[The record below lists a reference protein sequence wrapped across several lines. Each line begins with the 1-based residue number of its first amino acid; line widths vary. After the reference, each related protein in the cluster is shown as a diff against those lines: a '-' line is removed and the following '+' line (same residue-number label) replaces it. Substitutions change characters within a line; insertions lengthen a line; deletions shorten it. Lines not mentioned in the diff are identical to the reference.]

1 MDEMQRREPRRVW
14 LCLQNTIVILVGG
27 NHTSSRR
34 VILRALVIVFAFSV
48 VSIIRNLNG
57 AYQGETHLHH
67 RPRKV
72 DDCAV
77 NFAFLGPFLFSGN
90 GFLSS
95 TFLKPVW
102 SFIESDKCKKNID
115 LTTQVVA
122 ELKGLNLLSNDARAL
137 CIGRRSVSALLA
149 MNLQGISDARVSHA
163 PPVFAFKHRK
173 FTSELRY
180 DDASFG
186 FVFSMDLET
195 VSVPASLVYEI
206 ERVLKP
212 GGTGAMLVG
221 SDSNGLVRSVSPVSS
236 LLKNSSVVHVASL
249 GEQVLIVFRRNGEDS
264 FGLDQSYHH
273 QLPGDCSSVLNSRPY
288 IGLLEPLLEEKR
300 SDFERRIHY
309 LPEFID
315 VSSRKRLV
323 YIDIGAADHLTPRSD
338 WFFPSYPI
346 DKKAFNSYFVH
357 HNTSILT
364 SYVKS
369 PGVTFIYHPGLA
381 GTVASRGEEE
391 EEPFVE
397 DDSFDFL
404 AWFKETASFADFL
417 VLKMNTSEAELKFLS
432 ELIKTGAI
440 CSVDELFL
448 HCNGYGDCNSVIKS
462 LRSSGV
468 FVHQW
473 WED

>member
-1 MDEMQRREPRRVW
+1 MGVEMLKLKLMP
-14 LCLQNTIVILVGG
+14 
-27 NHTSSRR
+27 SSFRRR
-34 VILRALVIVFAFSV
+34 VILRALVIVCAFSV
-48 VSIIRNLNG
+48 VSVLRILGG
-57 AYQGETHLHH
+57 AYQGENSNTQ
-67 RPRKV
+67 PCKV
-72 DDCAV
+72 DECAV

-90 GFLSS
+90 GLLSNR
-95 TFLKPVW
+95 FLKPVLNYL
-102 SFIESDKCKKNID
+102 ESEKCKENIY
-115 LTTQVVA
+115 LTTEVVR
-122 ELKGLNLLSNDARAL
+122 ELAGMNLLSNDSKAL
-137 CIGRRSVSALLA
+137 CIGRRSVSAVLA
-149 MNLQGISDARVSHA
+149 MNRQGISDVSVA
-163 PPVFAFKHRK
+163 YMPPVFAFKHRK
-173 FTSELRY
+173 FTSELHY
-180 DDASFG
+180 EDASFG

-195 VSVPASLVYEI
+195 VAVPASLVYEI
-206 ERVLKP
+206 ERILKP
-212 GGTGAMLVG
+212 GGTGAMLVGTTSG

-249 GEQVLIVFRRNGEDS
+249 GEQVLVVFKKDGEDS
-264 FGLDQSYHH
+264 FRLDQTHH
-273 QLPGDCSSVLNSRPY
+273 DLPADCSSVLKNQPY

-315 VSSRKRLV
+315 LSSRKRLV
-323 YIDIGAADHLTPRSD
+323 YIDIGAADHVKARSN

-346 DKKAFNSYFVH
+346 DRKAFNSYFVH

-381 GTVASRGEEE
+381 ATKTTIASLGDQ

-404 AWFKETASFADFL
+404 AWFKETASFADFV
-417 VLKMNTSEAELKFLS
+417 VLKMNTSNTELKFLS

-448 HCNGYGDCNSVIKS
+448 HCTGYRDCTGIFKS
-462 LRSSGV
+462 LRNSGV

>member
-1 MDEMQRREPRRVW
+1 MGVELLKLKLKPTTNSLR
-14 LCLQNTIVILVGG
+14 
-27 NHTSSRR
+27 RR

-48 VSIIRNLNG
+48 VSILRNLNG
-57 AYQGETHLHH
+57 AYLGETHHH
-67 RPRKV
+67 PLKV

-77 NFAFLGPFLFSGN
+77 NFAFLGPFLFSGL
-90 GFLSS
+90 LSNS
-95 TFLKPVW
+95 FLKPVW
-102 SFIESDKCKKNID
+102 SFMESEKCKKNID
-115 LTTQVVA
+115 LTTQVVT
-122 ELKGLNLLSNDARAL
+122 ELKGLNLLSDGAKAL

-149 MNLQGISDARVSHA
+149 MNSQGFADARMAYDA
-163 PPVFAFKHRK
+163 PPVFPFKHRK
-173 FTSELRY
+173 FTSGYLQYE
-180 DDASFG
+180 DASFG
-186 FVFSMDLET
+186 FVFSTDLET
-195 VSVPASLVYEI
+195 VSVVPASLVYEI

-212 GGTGAMLVG
+212 GGTGAMLIVG

-236 LLKNSSVVHVASL
+236 LLKNSSVVHVGSL
-249 GEQVLIVFRRNGEDS
+249 GEQVLVVFRRNDEDS
-264 FGLDQSYHH
+264 LGLDQTHHHHH
-273 QLPGDCSSVLNSRPY
+273 QLPADCSSVLNNRPY
-288 IGLLEPLLEEKR
+288 IALLEPLLEEKR

-315 VSSRKRLV
+315 LSSRKRLV
-323 YIDIGAADHLTPRSD
+323 YIDIGAADHLTPRSN

-381 GTVASRGEEE
+381 GTGTVATRGEQED
-391 EEPFVE
+391 EPYVE

-404 AWFKETASFADFL
+404 AWFKETASFADFV
-417 VLKMNTSEAELKFLS
+417 VLKMNTSDAELKFLS
-432 ELIKTGAI
+432 ELVKTGEI

-448 HCNGYGDCNSVIKS
+448 HCTGYGDCNSVIKS
-462 LRSSGV
+462 LRNSGV

>member
-1 MDEMQRREPRRVW
+1 MGLELKLKP
-14 LCLQNTIVILVGG
+14 TT
-27 NHTSSRR
+27 TSLRRR

-48 VSIIRNLNG
+48 VSIFRNLNG
-57 AYQGETHLHH
+57 AYLGETHHH
-67 RPRKV
+67 HPLKV

-77 NFAFLGPFLFSGN
+77 NFAFLGPFLFSGTN
-90 GFLSS
+90 LLSS
-95 TFLKPVW
+95 NGFLKPVW
-102 SFIESDKCKKNID
+102 SLIESEKCKNNID
-115 LTTQVVA
+115 LATRVVA
-122 ELKGLNLLSNDARAL
+122 ELKGLNLVSNDAKSL

-149 MNLQGISDARVSHA
+149 MNLQGFTDARVSHCS

-173 FTSELRY
+173 FFTSGELHY

-186 FVFSMDLET
+186 FVLSTDLET
-195 VSVPASLVYEI
+195 VSSVPPASLVYEI

-221 SDSNGLVRSVSPVSS
+221 ASDSNGLVRSVSPVSS
-236 LLKNSSVVHVASL
+236 LLKNSSVVHVGSL
-249 GEQVLIVFRRNGEDS
+249 GEQVLVVFKRHGEDS
-264 FGLDQSYHH
+264 FLLDQTHH
-273 QLPGDCSSVLNSRPY
+273 HLPSDCSSVLSNRPY

-323 YIDIGAADHLTPRSD
+323 YIDIGAADHLTPRSN

-369 PGVTFIYHPGLA
+369 PGVTFIYHPGLS
-381 GTVASRGEEE
+381 GGIVATPREQEE

-448 HCNGYGDCNSVIKS
+448 HCTGYGVCNSVIKS
-462 LRSSGV
+462 LRDGGV

-473 WED
+473 WEDYELS

>member
-1 MDEMQRREPRRVW
+1 MGVELKLTP
-14 LCLQNTIVILVGG
+14 
-27 NHTSSRR
+27 TSFRRR

-90 GFLSS
+90 GFLS
-95 TFLKPVW
+95 
-102 SFIESDKCKKNID
+102 
-115 LTTQVVA
+115 
-122 ELKGLNLLSNDARAL
+122 R
-137 CIGRRSVSALLA
+137 
-149 MNLQGISDARVSHA
+149 
-163 PPVFAFKHRK
+163 
-173 FTSELRY
+173 
-180 DDASFG
+180 
-186 FVFSMDLET
+186 
-195 VSVPASLVYEI
+195 
-206 ERVLKP
+206 
-212 GGTGAMLVG
+212 

-249 GEQVLIVFRRNGEDS
+249 GEQVLIVFRRHGEDS
-264 FGLDQSYHH
+264 FGLDQSHH
-273 QLPGDCSSVLNSRPY
+273 HHLPGDCSSVLNSRPY

-448 HCNGYGDCNSVIKS
+448 HCNGYGDCNNVIKS

>member
-1 MDEMQRREPRRVW
+1 MGFELLKLKLMP
-14 LCLQNTIVILVGG
+14 
-27 NHTSSRR
+27 TSFRRR
-34 VILRALVIVFAFSV
+34 VILRALVIVCAFSV
-48 VSIIRNLNG
+48 LSVLRNLGG
-57 AYQGETHLHH
+57 AYQGENNTNQ
-67 RPRKV
+67 PCKV
-72 DDCAV
+72 DECAV

-90 GFLSS
+90 GLLSNR
-95 TFLKPVW
+95 FLKPVW
-102 SFIESDKCKKNID
+102 NYLESEKCKENIN
-115 LTTQVVA
+115 LTTQVVR
-122 ELKGLNLLSNDARAL
+122 ELTDMNLLSNDSKAL

-149 MNLQGISDARVSHA
+149 MNREGISDVSVA
-163 PPVFAFKHRK
+163 YMPRVFAFKHRK
-173 FTSELRY
+173 FTSELHY
-180 DDASFG
+180 EDASFG
-186 FVFSMDLET
+186 FVFSIDLET
-195 VSVPASLVYEI
+195 VAVPASLVYEV
-206 ERVLKP
+206 ERILKP
-212 GGTGAMLVG
+212 GGTGAMLVGTTSG

-249 GEQVLIVFRRNGEDS
+249 GDEQVLIVFRRNGEDS
-264 FGLDQSYHH
+264 FRLDQNYL
-273 QLPGDCSSVLNSRPY
+273 QLPADCSSVLNNRPY

-315 VSSRKRLV
+315 LSLRKRLV
-323 YIDIGAADHLTPRSD
+323 YIDIGAVDHLKARSN

-346 DKKAFNSYFVH
+346 ERKAFNAYFVH

-381 GTVASRGEEE
+381 ATKVTVAGPADQ

-404 AWFKETASFADFL
+404 AWFKETASFADFV
-417 VLKMNTSEAELKFLS
+417 VLKMNTSDAELKFLS
-432 ELIKTGAI
+432 ELVKTGAI

-448 HCNGYGDCNSVIKS
+448 NCTGYRDCTGIYKS
-462 LRSSGV
+462 LRNSGV

-473 WED
+473 WDD

>member
-1 MDEMQRREPRRVW
+1 MRVEALKLKPMPNSFRR
-14 LCLQNTIVILVGG
+14 
-27 NHTSSRR
+27 H
-34 VILRALVIVFAFSV
+34 VILRALVILCAFSV
-48 VSIIRNLNG
+48 LSVLRNLGG
-57 AYQGETHLHH
+57 AYEGENHH
-67 RPRKV
+67 PCKV
-72 DDCAV
+72 DECSV

-90 GFLSS
+90 GLLSNR
-95 TFLKPVW
+95 FLKPVW
-102 SFIESDKCKKNID
+102 SSLESDKCKENVN
-115 LTTQVVA
+115 LTAGVVR
-122 ELKGLNLLSNDARAL
+122 ELKGMNLLSNDAKAL
-137 CIGRRSVSALLA
+137 CIGRRSVSAVLA
-149 MNLQGISDARVSHA
+149 MNLEGISDVRLAYT

-173 FTSELRY
+173 FTSELHY
-180 DDASFG
+180 EDASFS

-195 VSVPASLVYEI
+195 VSVPASIVYEI
-206 ERVLKP
+206 ERILVP

-221 SDSNGLVRSVSPVSS
+221 TASVSDSNGLVRSVSPVSS

-249 GEQVLIVFRRNGEDS
+249 GEQVLVVFRRNGKDS
-264 FGLDQSYHH
+264 FTLGQSHD
-273 QLPGDCSSVLNSRPY
+273 LPADCSSVVNNRPY
-288 IGLLEPLLEEKR
+288 IESLEPLLEEKR

-315 VSSRKRLV
+315 LSSRKRLV
-323 YIDIGAADHLTPRSD
+323 YIDIGATDHLKARSN

-346 DKKAFNSYFVH
+346 SRKAFNSYFVH

-381 GTVASRGEEE
+381 ATEATIDAGPGDE

-404 AWFKETASFADFL
+404 AWFKETASFADFV
-417 VLKMNTSEAELKFLS
+417 VLKMNTSDEELKFLT
-432 ELIKTGAI
+432 ELIKTGVI

-448 HCNGYGDCNSVIKS
+448 HCTGYRDCTGIIKS
-462 LRSSGV
+462 LRKSGV

-473 WED
+473 WEE

>member
-1 MDEMQRREPRRVW
+1 MGVELLKLKLTPTSPSARDLTRPRDRLRFLRRIHHTKPQRSLPRRD
-14 LCLQNTIVILVGG
+14 
-27 NHTSSRR
+27 SPPPPP
-34 VILRALVIVFAFSV
+34 A
-48 VSIIRNLNG
+48 
-57 AYQGETHLHH
+57 
-67 RPRKV
+67 
-72 DDCAV
+72 
-77 NFAFLGPFLFSGN
+77 
-90 GFLSS
+90 
-95 TFLKPVW
+95 FLKPIW
-102 SFIESDKCKKNID
+102 NFIESEKCKKNID

-122 ELKGLNLLSNDARAL
+122 ELKGLNLLRNDAKAL

-149 MNLQGISDARVSHA
+149 MNLQGISDAR
-163 PPVFAFKHRK
+163 
-173 FTSELRY
+173 
-180 DDASFG
+180 
-186 FVFSMDLET
+186 
-195 VSVPASLVYEI
+195 
-206 ERVLKP
+206 P

-249 GEQVLIVFRRNGEDS
+249 GEQVLVAFRRHSEDS
-264 FGLDQSYHH
+264 ILLDQSHH
-273 QLPGDCSSVLNSRPY
+273 HELPADCSSLLNNRPY

-323 YIDIGAADHLTPRSD
+323 YIDIGAADHLTPRSN

-381 GTVASRGEEE
+381 GTGTVATRGEQED
-391 EEPFVE
+391 EPFVE

-417 VLKMNTSEAELKFLS
+417 VLKMNTSEAELKFLA

-448 HCNGYGDCNSVIKS
+448 HCSGYGDCTSVIKS
-462 LRSSGV
+462 LRSNGV

>member
-1 MDEMQRREPRRVW
+1 MGVEMLKLKLMMP
-14 LCLQNTIVILVGG
+14 
-27 NHTSSRR
+27 SSFRRR
-34 VILRALVIVFAFSV
+34 VILRALVIICAFSV
-48 VSIIRNLNG
+48 VSVLRNLGG
-57 AYQGETHLHH
+57 AYEGENSNNTQ
-67 RPRKV
+67 PCKV
-72 DDCAV
+72 DECAV

-90 GFLSS
+90 GLLSNR
-95 TFLKPVW
+95 FLKPVLNYL
-102 SFIESDKCKKNID
+102 ESEKCKENIY
-115 LTTQVVA
+115 LTTEVVR
-122 ELKGLNLLSNDARAL
+122 ELTGMNLLSNDSNAL
-137 CIGRRSVSALLA
+137 CIGQRSVSAVLA
-149 MNLQGISDARVSHA
+149 MNRQGISDVSVA
-163 PPVFAFKHRK
+163 YMPPVFAFKHRK
-173 FTSELRY
+173 FTSELHY
-180 DDASFG
+180 EDASFG

-195 VSVPASLVYEI
+195 VTVPASLVYEI
-206 ERVLKP
+206 ERILKP

-221 SDSNGLVRSVSPVSS
+221 TISGSDSNELVRSVSPVSS

-249 GEQVLIVFRRNGEDS
+249 GEQVLVVFKRDGEDS
-264 FGLDQSYHH
+264 FRLDQTHH
-273 QLPGDCSSVLNSRPY
+273 DLPADCSSVLKNRPY

-315 VSSRKRLV
+315 HSSRKRLV
-323 YIDIGAADHLTPRSD
+323 YIDIGAADHVKARSN

-346 DKKAFNSYFVH
+346 DRKAFNSYFVH

-381 GTVASRGEEE
+381 ATKTTTASLGDQ

-404 AWFKETASFADFL
+404 AWFKETASFADFV
-417 VLKMNTSEAELKFLS
+417 VLKMNTSNTELKFLS

-448 HCNGYGDCNSVIKS
+448 HCTGYRDCTGIFKS
-462 LRSSGV
+462 LRNSGV

>member
-1 MDEMQRREPRRVW
+1 MGVEMLKLKLMMP
-14 LCLQNTIVILVGG
+14 
-27 NHTSSRR
+27 SSFRRR
-34 VILRALVIVFAFSV
+34 VILRALVIVCAFSV
-48 VSIIRNLNG
+48 VSVLRNLGG
-57 AYQGETHLHH
+57 AYQGENSNNTQ
-67 RPRKV
+67 PCKV
-72 DDCAV
+72 DECAV
-77 NFAFLGPFLFSGN
+77 NFAFLGPFLFSGY
-90 GFLSS
+90 GLLSNR
-95 TFLKPVW
+95 FLKPVLNYL
-102 SFIESDKCKKNID
+102 ESEKCKENIY
-115 LTTQVVA
+115 LTTEVVR
-122 ELKGLNLLSNDARAL
+122 ELTGMNLLSNDSNAL
-137 CIGRRSVSALLA
+137 CIGRRSVSAVLA
-149 MNLQGISDARVSHA
+149 MNRQGISDVSVA
-163 PPVFAFKHRK
+163 YMPPVFAFKHRK
-173 FTSELRY
+173 FTSELHY
-180 DDASFG
+180 EDASFG

-195 VSVPASLVYEI
+195 VTVPASLVYEI
-206 ERVLKP
+206 ERILKP

-221 SDSNGLVRSVSPVSS
+221 TISGSDSNELVRSVSPVSS

-249 GEQVLIVFRRNGEDS
+249 GEQVLVVFKRDGEDS
-264 FGLDQSYHH
+264 FRLDQTHH
-273 QLPGDCSSVLNSRPY
+273 DLPADCSSVLKNRPY

-315 VSSRKRLV
+315 HSSRKRLV
-323 YIDIGAADHLTPRSD
+323 YIDIGAADHVKASSN

-346 DKKAFNSYFVH
+346 HRKAFNSYFVH

-381 GTVASRGEEE
+381 ATKTTTASLGDQ
-391 EEPFVE
+391 EEPFLE

-404 AWFKETASFADFL
+404 AWFKETACFADFV
-417 VLKMNTSEAELKFLS
+417 VLKMNTSNTELKFLS

-448 HCNGYGDCNSVIKS
+448 HCTGYRDCTGIFKS
-462 LRSSGV
+462 LRNSGV

>member
-1 MDEMQRREPRRVW
+1 MGVEMLKLKLMP
-14 LCLQNTIVILVGG
+14 
-27 NHTSSRR
+27 SSFRRR
-34 VILRALVIVFAFSV
+34 VILRSLVIICAFSV
-48 VSIIRNLNG
+48 VSVLRNLGG
-57 AYQGETHLHH
+57 ANQGENSNNTQ
-67 RPRKV
+67 PCKV
-72 DDCAV
+72 DECAV

-90 GFLSS
+90 GLLSNR
-95 TFLKPVW
+95 FLKPVLNYL
-102 SFIESDKCKKNID
+102 ESEKCKENIY
-115 LTTQVVA
+115 LTTEVVR
-122 ELKGLNLLSNDARAL
+122 ELTGMNLLSNDSNAL
-137 CIGRRSVSALLA
+137 CIGRRSVSAVLA
-149 MNLQGISDARVSHA
+149 MNRQGISDVSVA
-163 PPVFAFKHRK
+163 YMPPVFAFKHRK
-173 FTSELRY
+173 FTSELHY
-180 DDASFG
+180 EDASFG

-195 VSVPASLVYEI
+195 VTVPASLVYEI
-206 ERVLKP
+206 ERILKP

-221 SDSNGLVRSVSPVSS
+221 TISGSDSNELVRSVSPVSS

-249 GEQVLIVFRRNGEDS
+249 GEQVLVVFKRDGEDS
-264 FGLDQSYHH
+264 FRLDQTHH
-273 QLPGDCSSVLNSRPY
+273 DLPADCSSVLKNRPY

-315 VSSRKRLV
+315 HSSRKRLV
-323 YIDIGAADHLTPRSD
+323 YIDIGAADHVKASSN

-346 DKKAFNSYFVH
+346 DRKAFNSYFVH

-381 GTVASRGEEE
+381 ATKTTTASLGDQ

-404 AWFKETASFADFL
+404 AWFKETASFADFV
-417 VLKMNTSEAELKFLS
+417 VLKMNTSNTELKFLS

-448 HCNGYGDCNSVIKS
+448 HCTGYRDCTGIFKS
-462 LRSSGV
+462 LRNSGV

>member
-1 MDEMQRREPRRVW
+1 MGVELLKLKLTP
-14 LCLQNTIVILVGG
+14 
-27 NHTSSRR
+27 TSLRRR
-34 VILRALVIVFAFSV
+34 VILRALVIVCAFSV

-57 AYQGETHLHH
+57 AYQGETHHHH

-90 GFLSS
+90 GLLSNS
-95 TFLKPVW
+95 FLKPIW
-102 SFIESDKCKKNID
+102 NFIESEKCKKNID

-122 ELKGLNLLSNDARAL
+122 ELKGLNLLRNDAKAL

-173 FTSELRY
+173 FTSELHY

-249 GEQVLIVFRRNGEDS
+249 GEQVLVVFRRHSEDS
-264 FGLDQSYHH
+264 ILLDQSHH
-273 QLPGDCSSVLNSRPY
+273 HELPADCSSLLNNRPY

-323 YIDIGAADHLTPRSD
+323 YIDIGAADHLTPRSN

-381 GTVASRGEEE
+381 GTGTVATRGEQED
-391 EEPFVE
+391 EPFVE

-417 VLKMNTSEAELKFLS
+417 VLKMNTSEAELKFLA

-448 HCNGYGDCNSVIKS
+448 HCSGYGDCTSVIKS
-462 LRSSGV
+462 LRSNGV

>member
-1 MDEMQRREPRRVW
+1 MGVEMLKLKLMMP
-14 LCLQNTIVILVGG
+14 
-27 NHTSSRR
+27 SSFRRR
-34 VILRALVIVFAFSV
+34 VILRALVIVCAFSV
-48 VSIIRNLNG
+48 VSVLRNLGG
-57 AYQGETHLHH
+57 AYQGENSNNTQ
-67 RPRKV
+67 PCKV
-72 DDCAV
+72 DECAV

-90 GFLSS
+90 GLLSNR
-95 TFLKPVW
+95 FLKPVLNYL
-102 SFIESDKCKKNID
+102 ESEKCKENIY
-115 LTTQVVA
+115 LTTEVVR
-122 ELKGLNLLSNDARAL
+122 ELTGMNLLSNDSKAL
-137 CIGRRSVSALLA
+137 CIGRRSVSAVLA
-149 MNLQGISDARVSHA
+149 MNRQGISDVSVA
-163 PPVFAFKHRK
+163 YMPPVFAFKHRK
-173 FTSELRY
+173 FTSELHY
-180 DDASFG
+180 EDASFG

-195 VSVPASLVYEI
+195 VAVPASLVYEI
-206 ERVLKP
+206 ERILKP
-212 GGTGAMLVG
+212 GGTGAMLVGTTSG

-249 GEQVLIVFRRNGEDS
+249 GEQVLVVFKKDGEDS
-264 FGLDQSYHH
+264 FRLDQTHH
-273 QLPGDCSSVLNSRPY
+273 DLPADCSSVLKNQPY

-315 VSSRKRLV
+315 LSSRKRLV
-323 YIDIGAADHLTPRSD
+323 YIDIGAADHVKARSN

-346 DKKAFNSYFVH
+346 DRKAFNSYFVH

-381 GTVASRGEEE
+381 AAKTTIASLGDQ

-404 AWFKETASFADFL
+404 AWFKETASFADFV
-417 VLKMNTSEAELKFLS
+417 VLKMNTSNTELKFLS

-448 HCNGYGDCNSVIKS
+448 HCTGYRDCTGIFKS
-462 LRSSGV
+462 LRNSGV